1 MSRRRYGRAPQADW
15 IAYQPNAELMK
26 ASVVVTRRMQ
36 RLAMPTATKTPVKRM
51 ESPGR
56 LITRNAVQA
65 AGLRAGGNPMAAMKV
80 PLFRG
85 HHVDRALQPPG
96 VIGIM
101 ADISGSMKWSTTGV
115 GEAAWLLARGAA
127 HAGAR
132 VASVVFG
139 EKVSPVVFPGEVPQT
154 VLVRSANDWGHNPDR
169 ALAALDGALGLSR
182 PSTTAGIPTS
192 RVVVILSDMMWG
204 EERKAFIVRAR
215 MLMATGVRFIV
226 IGIPTDGQN
235 YSTGRITPRLE
246 DDIAVAL
253 GVHVPVDPRM
263 TVEGSAQQQLLPLAE
278 QRAIRQHGL
287 AAFVGREPRAMT
299 AEEARQVHMAGMKRL
314 PAMTVIPRTLLDGDP
329 NLRYY
334 DDPSPITVRNQIVDH
349 TLRVLE
355 GME

>member
-1 MSRRRYGRAPQADW
+1 MARGQKADW
-15 IAYQPNAELMK
+15 IAYSPNAELMR
-26 ASVVVTRRMQ
+26 ASVVVTKRMK
-36 RLAMPTATKTPVKRM
+36 RLAMPTATRTPVKKM
-51 ESPGR
+51 VSPGR
-56 LITRNAVQA
+56 LITRNAVRA
-65 AGLRAGGNPMAAMKV
+65 AGLRDQGNVTAAMKV

-85 HHVDRALQPPG
+85 YHTDRANQPPG
-96 VIGIM
+96 VVGIM

-127 HAGAR
+127 HSGAR

-139 EKVSPVVFPGEVPQT
+139 EHVSPVVFPGEVPQT

-182 PSTTAGIPTS
+182 PSIAAGVPTS

-204 EERKAFIVRAR
+204 GERTAFIVRAR

-226 IGIPTDGQN
+226 LGIPTDGAQAT
-235 YSTGRITPRLE
+235 TGKIKPRLE
-246 DDIAVAL
+246 DDIARAL

-263 TVEGSAQQQLLPLAE
+263 MIAGSPQQKVLPAAE
-278 QRAIRQHGL
+278 RDAVTRWGL
-287 AAFVGREPRAMT
+287 EAFVGREPT
-299 AEEARQVHMAGMKRL
+299 ALNASEARTMHAAGIKRL
-314 PAMTVIPRTLLDGDP
+314 APMTVITRTMLDGNTGYLWSRRETTDAV
-329 NLRYY
+329 
-334 DDPSPITVRNQIVDH
+334 TVRDQIVDH